1 MCGCLDVG
9 DGLGVRYG
17 QGDLGELWH
26 RKIGMVGK
34 FDSLEQLFPRVHN
47 PDANAVPRPLPYRGD
62 RLRRLCSALLGL
74 TGNNESVDPVNGMYK
89 TPRGLLIAADAVSWV
104 ATRSGGPGGQHANT
118 SDTAVTI
125 TVDIERAVLSAPVR
139 DRILATAGP
148 TISASS
154 AGSRSQFRNRATAW
168 AALLERLDEA
178 AKPPPAARR
187 ATRPS
192 ASAVRKRLAAKRHV
206 AERKLG
212 RQRPSVD
219 E

>member
-1 MCGCLDVG
+1 MGGCLDVG

-17 QGDLGELWH
+17 KGDLGELRH
-26 RKIGMVGK
+26 REIGMEGK

-47 PDANAVPRPLPYRGD
+47 PDANPVRGPLPHRGEQ
-62 RLRRLCSALLGL
+62 LHRLCSALLQR
-74 TGNNESVDPVNGMYK
+74 TDNNGSVDPVNGVYK
-89 TPRGLLIAADAVSWV
+89 TPRGLLIAADAVSWL

-125 TVDIERAVLSAPVR
+125 TVDIERAGLSAPVR
-139 DRILATAGP
+139 DRIVAAAGP
-148 TISASS
+148 VISASS

-192 ASAVRKRLAAKRHV
+192 ASAVRKRLTAKRHV
-206 AERKLG
+206 A
-212 RQRPSVD
+212 QR
-219 E
+219 

>member
-1 MCGCLDVG
+1 MLCEDYCHTAAISCR
-9 DGLGVRYG
+9 GLC
-17 QGDLGELWH
+17 
-26 RKIGMVGK
+26 
-34 FDSLEQLFPRVHN
+34 P
-47 PDANAVPRPLPYRGD
+47 AVSGGTD
-62 RLRRLCSALLGL
+62 
-74 TGNNESVDPVNGMYK
+74 NNGSVDPVNGMYK
-89 TPRGLLIAADAVSWV
+89 TPRGLLIVADAVSWL

-125 TVDIERAVLSAPVR
+125 TVDIDRAGLSAPVR
-139 DRILATAGP
+139 DRIVAAAGP
-148 TISASS
+148 VISASS

-168 AALLERLDEA
+168 AALVERLDEA

-212 RQRPSVD
+212 RRRPSV
-219 E
+219 EE

>member
-1 MCGCLDVG
+1 M
-9 DGLGVRYG
+9 
-17 QGDLGELWH
+17 
-26 RKIGMVGK
+26 
-34 FDSLEQLFPRVHN
+34 
-47 PDANAVPRPLPYRGD
+47 
-62 RLRRLCSALLGL
+62 CSAFLGR
-74 TGNNESVDPVNGMYK
+74 TDNNGSVDPVNGMYT
-89 TPRGLLIAADAVSWV
+89 TPRGLLIAADAVSWQ

-125 TVDIERAVLSAPVR
+125 TIDVERAGFSATVR
-139 DRILATAGP
+139 DRILAAAGP
-148 TISASS
+148 IITASS

-206 AERKLG
+206 AERKLA
-212 RQRPSVD
+212 RRRPLGD